1 MHYLKIFSW
10 FLLTFGVVGF
20 GAILLGID
28 PGIGTGSAA
37 LAAMGL
43 QVIVAG
49 VVLWGFKLCNADKL
63 SRKLLLWAGWSLLL
77 LYIVLGQALMIM
89 AQA

>member
-10 FLLTFGVVGF
+10 FLFTFGIVAS

-28 PGIGTGSAA
+28 PGIGTGSGP
-37 LAAMGL
+37 LAAMAL

-49 VVLWGFKLCNADKL
+49 LILWGFKLCNAGKL
-63 SRKLLLWAGWSLLL
+63 SRKLLLWGGWGLLVI
-77 LYIVLGQALMIM
+77 YIVVGQALII
-89 AQA
+89 ASES